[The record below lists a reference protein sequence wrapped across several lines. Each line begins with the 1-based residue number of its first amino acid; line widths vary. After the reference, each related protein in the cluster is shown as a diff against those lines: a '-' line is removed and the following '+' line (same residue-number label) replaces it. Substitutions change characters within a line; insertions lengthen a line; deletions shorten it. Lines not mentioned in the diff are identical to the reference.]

1 MKYLKIS
8 IYIVCLII
16 YIYSAYMTTVE
27 PNNKLWGFVCTIVF
41 ATVGIMGVHQYSKY
55 INNKK

>member
-8 IYIVCLII
+8 IYIACLII

-27 PNNKLWGFVCTIVF
+27 PNNILWGFVCTIVF
-41 ATVGIMGVHQYSKY
+41 ATAAIVGVNQYSKY
-55 INNKK
+55 IDKKK